1 MQITKNTK
9 VTHANYLQ
17 FCNSNAIQKMT
28 QQQMQQYNAV
38 VAAVNKA
45 KQAAK
50 RPPYYK
56 QQQTTLQQ
64 LAESVMRLQHDL
76 RISAQTKNV
85 YVENMFNSYMQHAH
99 TDKQLLAAIKS
110 NSNLLK

>member
-1 MQITKNTK
+1 MQITQN
-9 VTHANYLQ
+9 NYKQLTAAQ
-17 FCNSNAIQKMT
+17 LNNLT

-56 QQQTTLQQ
+56 QQQTTLKQ

-76 RISAQTKNV
+76 RISASTKNA
-85 YVENMFNSYMQHAH
+85 YVENMFDSYLQHAH
-99 TDKQLLAAIKS
+99 TDAQLLANINS
-110 NSNLLK
+110 NSNLLKS

>member
-1 MQITKNTK
+1 MQIT
-9 VTHANYLQ
+9 AQNYKQLTAAQ
-17 FCNSNAIQKMT
+17 INNLT
-28 QQQMQQYNAV
+28 QQQMQQYNAIV
-38 VAAVNKA
+38 NSVNKA

-56 QQQTTLQQ
+56 QQQKTLKQ

-85 YVENMFNSYMQHAH
+85 YVENMFNSYLQHAH
-99 TDKQLLAAIKS
+99 TDAQLLENINS
-110 NSNLLK
+110 NSNLLKNCPF